1 MKYHKLHGEAE
12 IVKQPRTRRASKKKF
27 DHVEI
32 IIDLNP
38 WFRLKPWQENN

>member
-12 IVKQPRTRRASKKKF
+12 IVKQPRTRGASKKKF

-32 IIDLNP
+32 IIDFEPLV
-38 WFRLKPWQENN
+38 